1 MNEHDAQSPTESFY
15 ARRLVGSAH
24 PAVAFL
30 AAFLQTRYRR
40 ATSGELDRG
49 ASAVE
54 WVIISAVV
62 VAIVGVVAA
71 ILNAAL
77 KGGADKVGKCIE
89 GASADKTC

>member
-1 MNEHDAQSPTESFY
+1 MNGRNFGT
-15 ARRLVGSAH
+15 GI
-24 PAVAFL
+24 PAVDFL
-30 AAFLQTRYRR
+30 VTFFQARVER
-40 ATSGELDRG
+40 ARSGELDRG

-71 ILNAAL
+71 IINEAL
-77 KGGADKVGKCIE
+77 KSGADKVGDCIK